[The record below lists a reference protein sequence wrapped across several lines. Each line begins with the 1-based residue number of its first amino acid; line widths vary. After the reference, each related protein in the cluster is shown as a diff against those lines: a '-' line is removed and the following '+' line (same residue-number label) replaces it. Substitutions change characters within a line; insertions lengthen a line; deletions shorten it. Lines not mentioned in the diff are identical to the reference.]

1 MLPPIKIKSRR
12 RLWRVWPGVT
22 LAVIAAVIFAFW
34 GADWV
39 WVRGNGIVAGELT
52 SVSPIVQARLKTR
65 FVKCLDHVKRG
76 QRVAEFVNEETVESA
91 AQQLAALQLLLTQAR
106 AGIEIANRL
115 AQAAAK
121 LVESQT
127 ALLNVQTAVLK
138 AEDGLVKNK
147 YVAVLAWEQAK
158 ASVAQADANT
168 KAAEFVY
175 QAKRADEQKAKLDAE
190 DLQKRI
196 DIFVHS
202 PELNGHFYLTA
213 PKDGIVTECTAT
225 PGQSVAAGTPIF
237 SIYNPDDTFAVVF
250 FDPNYISRIA
260 SGQLFEIRVQG
271 IDEPVTGRV
280 TDFYPEL
287 SALPTSLTRY
297 FWQKEIWSQFV
308 PVQLEFADLNATQ
321 RSKLFAWAQL
331 SVSRRRSWSAPDA
344 TAAAPVS
351 WQWVQQRLGWAWQ
364 FVAASSAQQRMDR

>member
-22 LAVIAAVIFAFW
+22 LAAIAGVIFSLW

-76 QRVAEFVNEETVESA
+76 QRVAEFVNEATVESA
-91 AQQLAALQLLLTQAR
+91 AQQLAALQLQLTQAR
-106 AGIEIANRL
+106 AGIEIADRQ

-127 ALLNVQTAVLK
+127 ALLKVQTAVLK
-138 AEDGLVKNK
+138 AEEGLVKNK
-147 YVAVLAWEQAK
+147 YVAGLAWEQAK
-158 ASVAQADANT
+158 AAVARADADT

-175 QAKRADEQKAKLDAE
+175 QTKRADEQKAKLDAE
-190 DLQKRI
+190 VLQKRI
-196 DIFVHS
+196 DNFVNS
-202 PELNGHFYLTA
+202 PELIGHFYLTA
-213 PKDGIVTECTAT
+213 PKDGIVTQCTVT
-225 PGQSVAAGTPIF
+225 PGEVVAARTPIF

-250 FDPNYISRIA
+250 FDPNYVSRVA
-260 SGQLFEIRVQG
+260 SGQLFQIRVQG

-280 TDFYPEL
+280 TAFFPEL
-287 SALPTSLTRY
+287 SALPYSLTRY
-297 FWQKEIWSQFV
+297 FWQQEKWSQFV
-308 PVQLEFADLNATQ
+308 PVRLDFVNLSEDQSS
-321 RSKLFAWAQL
+321 RLFASAHLSAWRLHGSGGAVPASESKREGQAQDNQAG
-331 SVSRRRSWSAPDA
+331 SPGANNTGQEPK
-344 TAAAPVS
+344 
-351 WQWVQQRLGWAWQ
+351 
-364 FVAASSAQQRMDR
+364 DR